1 METLEQLV
9 ELGADEGAEVV
20 AVIMRRHPYYR
31 RRGEPTIGHHVHR
44 LTGEDVWTVKWRDFW
59 GVKQDP
65 DFGSKAEARAR
76 LARLLERCEVFVGT
90 VSEFV
95 ELDMMWREMG
105 HGAKD

>member
-1 METLEQLV
+1 MDKLERLV
-9 ELGADEGAEVV
+9 EWGQDEGAEVV

-44 LTGEDVWTVKWRDFW
+44 LTKEDVWTVKWRDFW

-65 DFGSKAEARAR
+65 DFASKAEARAR
-76 LARLLERCEVFVGT
+76 VARLQEECETFVGT

-95 ELDMMWREMG
+95 ELDAMWREVG
-105 HGAKD
+105 GGTKD